1 MLRKELLALLDGDS
15 AVRTMGGAAGQ
26 LLVNATQELTNCTR
40 TVAYLTAKPTGRSR
54 PIQLKSQMLP
64 SVF

>member
-1 MLRKELLALLDGDS
+1 MLRKELLALLDGDTS
-15 AVRTMGGAAGQ
+15 VRTIRGGAGQ
-26 LLVNATQELTNCTR
+26 LLVNATQELTDCTR
-40 TVAYLTAKPTGRSR
+40 TVAYLTAKPTGRSQ

>member
-1 MLRKELLALLDGDS
+1 MLRKELLAMLGGDNTVTTRQS
-15 AVRTMGGAAGQ
+15 AAGQ
-26 LLVNATQELTNCTR
+26 LLVNATQELTDCTR